1 MTDKEKAEE
10 IASKIIAIDEPITH
24 STLINALMMMAQWKD
39 RELLRAL
46 QGKIKE
52 LSNDLLAEDY
62 VMCP

>member
-1 MTDKEKAEE
+1 MTDKQKAEE

-24 STLINALMMMAQWKD
+24 STLINALMQMAQWKD

-46 QGKIKE
+46 QDKVKE